1 MPVKLMKYVIMVLYM
16 SEKLDCTCDYS
27 QILNLFEK
35 SELKESLSD
44 NEVKQVN
51 EYTLRLTYLE
61 SYANA
66 NNDKDIKEVAGFFSY
81 FCNKYDSY
89 SSLPGEVYLS
99 FDVAY
104 FSDPTAFMGK
114 AYAASSCSDSF
125 EVQ

>member
-99 FDVAY
+99 FDVA
-104 FSDPTAFMGK
+104 
-114 AYAASSCSDSF
+114 
-125 EVQ
+125 